1 MIPPKEFIKK
11 IRPFSFLSG
20 EELIIL
26 MSGLDVDEFRKGRTI
41 FEKGDPRKYVY
52 IVFAGLVGL
61 FEGQAPVD
69 YLSRGEAFGIAA
81 VGGRPY
87 VLEARAVQDTV
98 CYLLA
103 ADKFQEVFER
113 NDRFSSF
120 FLSFIARRFRTFKEI
135 ALRGEVLDETAYIS
149 HIDKALYKDPVVCG
163 PETIVEQ
170 AVSMMDSNCVSSI
183 VVVDGAMK
191 PVGIFTH
198 KDLRRAVIA
207 GGHSDPI
214 SRFMS
219 HPVKTRPHNA
229 TLFDALTEMIESG
242 INHLAI
248 TKEDRVFGVITRKD
262 VQIHFEPSSSMI
274 SQFRRIN
281 KATSM
286 EELVA
291 VYTTIRL
298 SMAKLAM
305 NGPNFYSL
313 TMMISSIHDA
323 IINKVID
330 LVNVDPPAERFLWVH
345 MGGLG
350 RNEEILATDQDNALI
365 HSGGQ
370 LSEFAE
376 AVVEGLSRIGI
387 PKCTGGYMASNPKW
401 NQSLPAWR
409 DYFRLWFSDPVP
421 EHVRYLTVF
430 LDMRPVCGDETMFA
444 ELAESIR
451 GSRTDQALKL
461 MASDA
466 VEIQPPLGIFGIIG
480 LSKGLNLKRSGIYPI
495 VNGVRVLA
503 INHGMVEITNTK
515 ERLEAL
521 LEKRIIGEKMCH
533 DLLESY
539 GFLQDLR
546 LRLHSRSLLAESKPG
561 NLVTGQ
567 DLSKVDLLILKES
580 LKVISSFQKL
590 LMIKYNVKGAD
601 SFSPF

>member
-1 MIPPKEFIKK
+1 
-11 IRPFSFLSG
+11 
-20 EELIIL
+20 
-26 MSGLDVDEFRKGRTI
+26 
-41 FEKGDPRKYVY
+41 
-52 IVFAGLVGL
+52 
-61 FEGQAPVD
+61 
-69 YLSRGEAFGIAA
+69 
-81 VGGRPY
+81 
-87 VLEARAVQDTV
+87 
-98 CYLLA
+98 
-103 ADKFQEVFER
+103 
-113 NDRFSSF
+113 
-120 FLSFIARRFRTFKEI
+120 
-135 ALRGEVLDETAYIS
+135 
-149 HIDKALYKDPVVCG
+149 
-163 PETIVEQ
+163 
-170 AVSMMDSNCVSSI
+170 
-183 VVVDGAMK
+183 
-191 PVGIFTH
+191 
-198 KDLRRAVIA
+198 
-207 GGHSDPI
+207 
-214 SRFMS
+214 MS
-219 HPVKTRPHNA
+219 HPVKTKPHNA

-242 INHLAI
+242 INHLVI

-286 EELVA
+286 EELEA

-323 IINKVID
+323 IIDKVIN
-330 LVNVDPPAERFLWVH
+330 LINVDPPAERFLWVH

-409 DYFRLWFSDPVP
+409 NYFRLWFSDPVP

-444 ELAESIR
+444 ELAETIR

-466 VEIQPPLGIFGIIG
+466 VEIQPPLGIFGITG
-480 LSKGLNLKRSGIYPI
+480 LSKGLNLKRYGIYPI
-495 VNGVRVLA
+495 VNGVRVLT
-503 INHGMVEITNTK
+503 ISHGMVEITNTK

-521 LEKRIIGEKMCH
+521 REKRTIGKDMCH

-546 LRLHSRSLLAESKPG
+546 LRLHSRSLLTESKPG

>member
-1 MIPPKEFIKK
+1 
-11 IRPFSFLSG
+11 
-20 EELIIL
+20 
-26 MSGLDVDEFRKGRTI
+26 MSGLDVDQFRQGRTI
-41 FEKGDPRKYVY
+41 FEEGDPRKYVY
-52 IVFAGLVGL
+52 IVFTGLVGL
-61 FEGQAPVD
+61 FEGQTPVD
-69 YLSRGEAFGIAA
+69 YLSRGETFGIDA
-81 VGGRPY
+81 VGGRSY
-87 VLEARAVQDTV
+87 VREARAVQDTV

-149 HIDKALYKDPVVCG
+149 HIDKALYKDPVVCA
-163 PETIVEQ
+163 PDTIVEQ

-191 PVGIFTH
+191 PIGIFTH

-207 GGHSDPI
+207 GGHSEPI

-229 TLFDALTEMIESG
+229 TLFDALTQMIESG

-248 TKEDRVFGVITRKD
+248 TKEDKVFGVVTRKD
-262 VQIHFEPSSSMI
+262 VQIHFEPSSAMI

-286 EELVA
+286 EELEA

-330 LVNVDPPAERFLWVH
+330 LINVDPPAERFLWVH

-401 NQSLPAWR
+401 NQSLTAWR

-430 LDMRPVCGDETMFA
+430 LDMRPVCGDETIFA

-451 GSRTDQALKL
+451 GSLTGQALKL

-466 VEIQPPLGIFGIIG
+466 VEIMPPLGIFGIIG
-480 LSKGLNLKRSGIYPI
+480 LSKGLNLKRYGIYPI

-503 INHGMVEITNTK
+503 MNHGMVEITNTK

-521 LEKRIIGEKMCH
+521 REKRIIGKEMCH

-546 LRLHSRSLLAESKPG
+546 LRLHSKSLLTESKPG

-580 LKVISSFQKL
+580 LKVISSFQKF
-590 LMIKYNVKGAD
+590 LMIKYNVKGSD

>member
-20 EELIIL
+20 EELNIL

-61 FEGQAPVD
+61 FEGQTPVD
-69 YLSRGEAFGIAA
+69 YLARGEAFGIAA
-81 VGGRPY
+81 VGSHPY
-87 VLEARAVQDTV
+87 VFEARAVQDTV
-98 CYLLA
+98 CYLIA

-120 FLSFIARRFRTFKEI
+120 FLSFIARRFRSFKEI
-135 ALRGEVLDETAYIS
+135 ALRGEILDETAYIS
-149 HIDKALYKDPVVCG
+149 HIDKAIYKDPVVCG
-163 PETIVEQ
+163 PDTIVEH

-183 VVVDGAMK
+183 VVVDGSMK
-191 PVGIFTH
+191 PIGIFTH
-198 KDLRRAVIA
+198 KDLRRAVIE
-207 GGHSDPI
+207 GGHSGPI

-242 INHLAI
+242 VNHLVI

-262 VQIHFEPSSSMI
+262 VQIQFEPSSSMI
-274 SQFRRIN
+274 SQFRRIT

-286 EELVA
+286 EELKA

-298 SMAKLAM
+298 SLAKLVM
-305 NGPNFYSL
+305 NGPSFYSL

-323 IINKVID
+323 IVNKVIN
-330 LVNVDPPAERFLWVH
+330 LISVDSPAEGFLWVQ
-345 MGGLG
+345 MGSLG

-370 LSEFAE
+370 LPEFAE
-376 AVVEGLSRIGI
+376 AVIAGLSQIGI
-387 PKCTGGYMASNPKW
+387 PECTGGYMASNPKW

-409 DYFRLWFSDPVP
+409 DYFRLWFSHPVP

-430 LDMRPVCGDETMFA
+430 LDMRPVCGDESMFA

-451 GSRTDQALKL
+451 GSLSDPALKL
-461 MASDA
+461 MAADA
-466 VEIQPPLGIFGIIG
+466 VEIRPPLGMFGITG
-480 LSKGLNLKRSGIYPI
+480 LSKGLNLKGYGIFPI

-503 INHGMVEITNTK
+503 VSHGMVEITNTK

-521 LEKRIIGEKMCH
+521 SEQQIIGKAMCH

-546 LRLHSRSLLAESKPG
+546 LRLQSRSLLTESKPD
-561 NLVTGQ
+561 NVVTGQ

-590 LMIKYNVKGAD
+590 LVIKYNVKGAD
-601 SFSPF
+601 TFSPF

>member
-11 IRPFSFLSG
+11 IRPFAFLSG
-20 EELIIL
+20 EELDIL
-26 MSGLDVDEFRKGRTI
+26 MSGLDVDQFRKGWTI

-52 IVFAGLVGL
+52 IVFSGLVGL
-61 FEGQAPVD
+61 FDGETPVD
-69 YLSRGEAFGIAA
+69 YLSKGEAFGIAEI
-81 VGGRPY
+81 GGAPY
-87 VLEARAVQDTV
+87 ALKARAVQDTV
-98 CYLLA
+98 CYLFSEG
-103 ADKFQEVFER
+103 KFQEVFDR

-120 FLSFIARRFRTFKEI
+120 FISFSARRFRSFKEI
-135 ALRGEVLDETAYIS
+135 AVRGEVLDETTYFS
-149 HIDKALYKDPVVCG
+149 HIDEALYKDPVVCG
-163 PETIVEQ
+163 PDTIVEK
-170 AVSMMDSNCVSSI
+170 AVSMMDYNRVSSI

-191 PVGIFTH
+191 PLGIFTH
-198 KDLRRAVIA
+198 KDLRRVVLA
-207 GGHSDPI
+207 GGQSGPVT
-214 SRFMS
+214 RFMS

-229 TLFDALTEMIESG
+229 TIFDALTEMIQSG
-242 INHLAI
+242 INHLVI
-248 TKEDRVFGVITRKD
+248 TREDRVLGVITRKD
-262 VQIHFEPSSSMI
+262 VQIHFEPSSSII

-286 EELVA
+286 EELETVFR
-291 VYTTIRL
+291 TISL
-298 SMAKLAM
+298 SVAKLAM

-313 TMMISSIHDA
+313 SMMISSIHDA
-323 IINKVID
+323 IVNKVID
-330 LVNVDPPAERFLWVH
+330 LLKVDLPAERFVWVH

-350 RNEEILATDQDNALI
+350 RKEEILATDQDNALI

-376 AVVEGLSRIGI
+376 AVVEELAGIGI
-387 PKCTGGYMASNPKW
+387 PKCTGNYMASDPKW

-409 DYFRLWFSDPVP
+409 DYFRLWFTDPVP

-451 GSRTDQALKL
+451 DSLTGQALKL
-461 MASDA
+461 MAADA

-480 LSKGLNLKRSGIYPI
+480 LSKGLNLKRYGIYPI

-503 INHGMVEITNTK
+503 IDHGLVEITNTK

-521 LEKRIIGEKMCH
+521 SEKRTIGQQMCH

-539 GFLQDLR
+539 GFIQDLR
-546 LRLHSRSLLAESKPG
+546 LRLHSRSLLSQGKPG

>member
-11 IRPFSFLSG
+11 IRPFSFLSE
-20 EELIIL
+20 EELDIL
-26 MSGLDVDEFRKGRTI
+26 MSGLEVDQFRKGRTI
-41 FEKGDPRKYVY
+41 YEKGRPRKYVY
-52 IVFAGLVGL
+52 IVFSGLVGL
-61 FEGQAPVD
+61 FEGEVPVD
-69 YLSRGEAFGIAA
+69 YLSRGEVFGSFAV
-81 VGGRPY
+81 VGGPY
-87 VLEARAVQDTV
+87 ALEARAVQDTV
-98 CYLLA
+98 CYLFEA
-103 ADKFQEVFER
+103 EKFQEVFDR

-163 PETIVEQ
+163 PDTIVEQ

-183 VVVDGAMK
+183 IVVDGAMK
-191 PVGIFTH
+191 PIGIFTH

-207 GGHSDPI
+207 CGQSGPI
-214 SRFMS
+214 SQFMS

-248 TKEDRVFGVITRKD
+248 TKEDKIFGVITRKD
-262 VQIHFEPSSSMI
+262 VQIQFEPSSSMI

-281 KATSM
+281 KAMSM
-286 EELVA
+286 EELEA
-291 VYTTIRL
+291 VYRTISL

-313 TMMISSIHDA
+313 SVMISSIHDA
-323 IINKVID
+323 IINKVINLID
-330 LVNVDPPAERFLWVH
+330 TGLPAERFVWVH

-350 RNEEILATDQDNALI
+350 RKEEILATDQDNALI

-376 AVVEGLSRIGI
+376 AVVEGLDRIGI
-387 PKCTGGYMASNPKW
+387 PKCTGNYMASHPKW
-401 NQSLPAWR
+401 NQSLSAWR

-430 LDMRPVCGDETMFA
+430 LDMRPVCGDEVMFA
-444 ELAESIR
+444 ELAASIR
-451 GSRTDQALKL
+451 GSVTDHALKL
-461 MASDA
+461 LASDA
-466 VEIQPPLGIFGIIG
+466 VEIEPPLGILGIRG
-480 LSKGLNLKRSGIYPI
+480 LSKGVNLKRYGIYPI

-503 INHGMVEITNTK
+503 INYGMMEITNTK
-515 ERLEAL
+515 ERLDAL
-521 LEKRIIGEKMCH
+521 SEWRIIGKEMCH

-546 LRLHSRSLLAESKPG
+546 LRLHSISLLTESKPG
-561 NLVTGQ
+561 NLVTAE

-590 LMIKYNVKGAD
+590 LMRKYNVKGVD

>member
-11 IRPFSFLSG
+11 IRPFSFLSE
-20 EELIIL
+20 EELNLLI
-26 MSGLDVDEFRKGRTI
+26 SGLDVDQFRKGRTI
-41 FEKGDPRKYVY
+41 FAKGDLRRYVY
-52 IVFAGLVGL
+52 MVFTGLVGL
-61 FEGQAPVD
+61 FDGDAPVD

-87 VLEARAVQDTV
+87 VLEARAEQDTV
-98 CYLLA
+98 CYLFA

-113 NDRFSSF
+113 NERFSSF
-120 FLSFIARRFRTFKEI
+120 FLSLIARRFRSFKEI
-135 ALRGEVLDETAYIS
+135 AVRGAVLDETAYIS

-163 PETIVEQ
+163 PDTIVEQ
-170 AVSMMDSNCVSSI
+170 AVSMMDGNCVSSI
-183 VVVDGAMK
+183 VVVDSGMK

-207 GGHSDPI
+207 GGQPALI

-242 INHLAI
+242 INHLVI
-248 TKEDRVFGVITRKD
+248 TKEDKVFGVITRKD
-262 VQIHFEPSSSMI
+262 VQIHFEPSSSII

-281 KATSM
+281 KAISM
-286 EELVA
+286 EELEA
-291 VYTTIRL
+291 VYRTIRL
-298 SMAKLAM
+298 SMAKFAM

-313 TMMISSIHDA
+313 SMMISSIHDA
-323 IINKVID
+323 IINKVINLID
-330 LVNVDPPAERFLWVH
+330 ADPPAERFVWVH

-365 HSGGQ
+365 HSGGE
-370 LSEFAE
+370 LSGFAE
-376 AVVEGLSRIGI
+376 AVVDGLGRIGI
-387 PKCTGGYMASNPKW
+387 PKCTGNYMASHSLW
-401 NQSLPAWR
+401 NQSLSAWR
-409 DYFRLWFSDPVP
+409 DYFTLWFNEPVP

-430 LDMRPVCGDETMFA
+430 LDMRPVCGDEAMFA

-451 GSRTDQALKL
+451 GSVTGHALKT
-461 MASDA
+461 MAADA
-466 VEIQPPLGIFGIIG
+466 VEIQPPLGMRGIIG
-480 LSKGLNLKRSGIYPI
+480 LSKGLNLKRYGIYPI

-503 INHGMVEITNTK
+503 IDDGMMEITNTK

-521 LEKRIIGEKMCH
+521 RERRIIGKEMCH
-533 DLLESY
+533 DLLDSY

-546 LRLHSRSLLAESKPG
+546 LRLQSRSLLTESKPG
-561 NLVTGQ
+561 NLITGE

-580 LKVISSFQKL
+580 LKVISSFQKFL
-590 LMIKYNVKGAD
+590 VTRYNVKGDD
-601 SFSPF
+601 SFSTF